1 MNVISESRSKHN
13 IYSHSIT
20 KKGTMAGICRTVHC
34 SVIFTVMDYDVS
46 YTEGAFDQET
56 LLASDAFSVIMAGR
70 FTVTRRR

>member
-1 MNVISESRSKHN
+1 
-13 IYSHSIT
+13 
-20 KKGTMAGICRTVHC
+20 MAGICRTVHC